1 MNILLGMRL
10 IERLRVELTTSA
22 NCDKL
27 RLVMGIPQ
35 VFLK

>member
-1 MNILLGMRL
+1 MNILRGTGL

-27 RLVMGIPQ
+27 GLVMGSAL